1 MFIIITSLT
10 SLTIIFYQ
18 NTYELKGT
26 RLFFSILFFSILLSM
41 LCHSVVGAMLE
52 TINTQICVS
61 KLYFMNMC
69 AEIEILN
76 D

>member
-1 MFIIITSLT
+1 MFINIT

-18 NTYELKGT
+18 NTYELKT
-26 RLFFSILFFSILLSM
+26 DKIILFYSILLHHIINV
-41 LCHSVVGAMLE
+41 LCHSILGALL
-52 TINTQICVS
+52 NTQICVS